1 MYALSL
7 FLCSYGDRA
16 TEGPLSRHAFLTGK
30 DKKWVGLDVE
40 KPKDTEVDQEAPI
53 LLPDNQALALAGPPI
68 AGINF

>member
-1 MYALSL
+1 M
-7 FLCSYGDRA
+7 
-16 TEGPLSRHAFLTGK
+16 SRHAFLTGK

-40 KPKDTEVDQEAPI
+40 KPKDTVMDQEAPI